1 MIFDSNLP
9 FKIKENYKELS
20 LLNKKSFLKNND
32 EDSSQLNRNIDKIIE
47 SKIKTLSQ
55 IKDNNYS
62 NFIKLFAKNSM
73 NVHNNLYKI
82 ENADCL
88 FIDKSIPK
96 EIQLNKDFKEEIL
109 SNIKENNLNNT
120 DNKPNVISNEIMVK
134 KNNKMVFMNK
144 NLIKPKIK
152 KKDILEKKKRKSI
165 YRGVS
170 KNGKKWQTIIIS
182 NKKNEYYGVFPTEE
196 IAARVYDIVQLK
208 KKGIKAKTNFQYNIH
223 QIQNI
228 IDASID
234 FKSNDINN
242 NIINLIE
249 D

>member
-1 MIFDSNLP
+1 M
-9 FKIKENYKELS
+9 E
-20 LLNKKSFLKNND
+20 
-32 EDSSQLNRNIDKIIE
+32 R
-47 SKIKTLSQ
+47 
-55 IKDNNYS
+55 
-62 NFIKLFAKNSM
+62 
-73 NVHNNLYKI
+73 
-82 ENADCL
+82 
-88 FIDKSIPK
+88 
-96 EIQLNKDFKEEIL
+96 
-109 SNIKENNLNNT
+109 
-120 DNKPNVISNEIMVK
+120 
-134 KNNKMVFMNK
+134 
-144 NLIKPKIK
+144 
-152 KKDILEKKKRKSI
+152 
-165 YRGVS
+165 
-170 KNGKKWQTIIIS
+170 NGKQLYIIS